1 MKGREIMTEMG
12 KQNPVLSK
20 DTQIGCQLAVK
31 YSHSL
36 SDTVNAKK
44 TGIQKIKTVFA
55 AF

>member
-1 MKGREIMTEMG
+1 MKSREITTEM
-12 KQNPVLSK
+12 KKTPVLYEN
-20 DTQIGCQLAVK
+20 TQAGCQLAVK